1 MKPEL
6 PTKALGPFQDL
17 TPYPP
22 LLSKERG
29 NKRGRRKRTEF
40 CTLWQSQTP
49 IYSYVCLCIFKWILA
64 TDLEKNPSD
73 IKGISYSPFELKK
86 EKDKMKERISLREL
100 DLSLGKR
107 TKLHRLLYK
116 YGPANGT
123 LLLLPIDQG
132 LEHGPVDFFDNP
144 DSVDPLFQLKLAK
157 EGGYS
162 GIVFHIG
169 LAEKYLKGSAGE
181 VPLILK
187 LNGKTNI
194 PSDKYTFSPQ
204 TASVEDAVRLGA
216 DAVGYTLYVGSP
228 AQGEDIRQF
237 FKIREDCDKF
247 GMPLIMW
254 AYPRGEAIE
263 AKGGRDSLYAVDY
276 AARVACE
283 LGADL
288 VKLNLPEYDEQK
300 AKDLPKPYDQMKFT
314 AQEGLEKVAK
324 SAGRTLVLVSGGS
337 KISDEDLL
345 DKVKACMEAGV
356 TGLIFGRNMWQR
368 KFEDALKLTEKIKR
382 IMSEYSV

>member
-1 MKPEL
+1 VRESVS
-6 PTKALGPFQDL
+6 LG
-17 TPYPP
+17 
-22 LLSKERG
+22 
-29 NKRGRRKRTEF
+29 N
-40 CTLWQSQTP
+40 
-49 IYSYVCLCIFKWILA
+49 
-64 TDLEKNPSD
+64 
-73 IKGISYSPFELKK
+73 
-86 EKDKMKERISLREL
+86 L
-100 DLSLGKR
+100 DLSLGKKTR
-107 TKLHRLLYK
+107 LYRLLYRH
-116 YGPANGT
+116 GPANGT

-132 LEHGPVDFFDNP
+132 LEHGPVDFFANP
-144 DSVDPLFQLKLAK
+144 DSADPAFQLRLAK
-157 EGGYS
+157 EGDYS

-169 LAEKYLKGSAGE
+169 LAKKYMKDFAGE

-187 LNGKTNI
+187 LNGKTNV
-194 PSDKYTFSPQ
+194 PSDEYAFSPQ

-228 AQGEDIRQF
+228 AQGEDTEQF
-237 FKIREDCDKF
+237 FRIREDCDRF

-288 VKLNLPEYDEQK
+288 VKLNLPEFDEQK

-314 AQEGLEKVAK
+314 ALEGLEKVVK

-337 KISDEDLL
+337 RISDEDLL
-345 DKVKACMEAGV
+345 DKVKASMEAGV

-368 KFEDALKLTEKIKR
+368 KLEDALKLTEKIKR
-382 IMSEYSV
+382 IMSEYSI

>member
-1 MKPEL
+1 M
-6 PTKALGPFQDL
+6 
-17 TPYPP
+17 
-22 LLSKERG
+22 
-29 NKRGRRKRTEF
+29 
-40 CTLWQSQTP
+40 
-49 IYSYVCLCIFKWILA
+49 
-64 TDLEKNPSD
+64 
-73 IKGISYSPFELKK
+73 K
-86 EKDKMKERISLREL
+86 EKISLRDL
-100 DLSLGKR
+100 DLNLGKR
-107 TKLHRLLYK
+107 TRLWRLLYR
-116 YGPANGT
+116 YGPANGR
-123 LLLLPIDQG
+123 LLFLPIDQG
-132 LEHGPVDFFDNP
+132 LEHGPVDFFPNP
-144 DSVDPLFQLKLAK
+144 DSVDPFFQLRLAK

-169 LAEKYLKGSAGE
+169 LAQKYLKDFAGE

-194 PSDKYTFSPQ
+194 PSDKYAFSPQ

-237 FKIREDCDKF
+237 FEIREDCEKF

-288 VKLNLPEYDEQK
+288 VKLNLPEYDEKK
-300 AKDLPKPYDQMKFT
+300 AKDLPKPYNQMKFT
-314 AQEGLEKVAK
+314 PQEGLEKVVR

-345 DKVKACMEAGV
+345 DKVKASMEAGV

-382 IMSEYSV
+382 IMSEYTV

>member
-1 MKPEL
+1 MKPK
-6 PTKALGPFQDL
+6 PALKDL
-17 TPYPP
+17 
-22 LLSKERG
+22 
-29 NKRGRRKRTEF
+29 
-40 CTLWQSQTP
+40 
-49 IYSYVCLCIFKWILA
+49 
-64 TDLEKNPSD
+64 D
-73 IKGISYSPFELKK
+73 I
-86 EKDKMKERISLREL
+86 
-100 DLSLGKR
+100 SLGKR
-107 TKLHRLLYK
+107 TRLHRLLYR

-123 LLLLPIDQG
+123 LLFLPIDQG
-132 LEHGPVDFFDNP
+132 LEHGPIDFFASP
-144 DSVDPLFQLKLAK
+144 DSVDPLFQLRLAK

-169 LAEKYLKGSAGE
+169 LAQKYLKDFAGE

-194 PSDKYTFSPQ
+194 PKDTYAFSPQ

-237 FKIREDCDKF
+237 YKIREDCEKF

-288 VKLNLPEYDEQK
+288 VKLNFPGYDEAR
-300 AKDLPKPYDQMKFT
+300 AKDLPKPYDQMKFSP
-314 AQEGLEKVAK
+314 QEAVEKVVR

-345 DKVKACMEAGV
+345 EKVKVSMEAGV

-368 KFEDALKLTEKIKR
+368 KLDDALKLTEKIKR
-382 IMSEYSV
+382 IMSEYSN